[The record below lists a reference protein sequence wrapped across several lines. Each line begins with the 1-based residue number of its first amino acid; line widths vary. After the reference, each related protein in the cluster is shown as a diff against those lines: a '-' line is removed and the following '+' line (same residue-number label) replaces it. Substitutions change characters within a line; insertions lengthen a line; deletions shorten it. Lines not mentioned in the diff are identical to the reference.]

1 MSNSH
6 QRAND
11 GNHAGQ
17 DGFKDFKQYRIIFCL
32 ANHGLGDKDEAI
44 QHTKDRSNQTG
55 DKAHLS
61 PKLAKSVPIFRGSSA
76 CRHCKFLLS
85 QGLLYKFQ
93 MLHIEA
99 VHTQAFPNFV
109 GLGKGIGMSHGNC
122 KAVPA
127 KSTAPKCKKCSFF
140 SPLSFFNLTPKLFH
154 FFN

>member
-1 MSNSH
+1 MTNSH

-61 PKLAKSVPIFRGSSA
+61 PKLAKSVPFFSGSSA
-76 CRHCKFLLS
+76 CRHCKFLSS

-93 MLHIEA
+93 MLHIA
-99 VHTQAFPNFV
+99 AARILSCPNYQGF
-109 GLGKGIGMSHGNC
+109 GKGSGRNLDS
-122 KAVPA
+122 PSA
-127 KSTAPKCKKCSFF
+127 KLTGLTIPECNKCSFF
-140 SPLSFFNLTPKLFH
+140 SPLSFFNLTPELFH